1 MQTFIKRLAVVAAIG
16 MFIVLVQ
23 GSLVTTTG
31 SAEGCGQSWPLC
43 HGQFIPSYA
52 FETMVEFSHRF
63 VAGFVGILIAIAG
76 IGALKYWRDRVE
88 IKVLAPLMGSFIII
102 QSLLGAAAVMWP
114 QTPEIMALHFG
125 ISLIAFASVLLL
137 AVFLQ
142 ERANGRDRMRDIR
155 PPKHFALAA
164 WGLMIYSYLA
174 VYIGAYVRHKDA
186 SLACTDWPLCNGS
199 VFPGFTGPVGIV
211 FTHRITA
218 GLILFGIVGIIYWA
232 SKFREKRP
240 DIFLM
245 SVVSGVLIVLQG
257 FSGAV
262 IVWSQMDFYA
272 TMSHGMFVS
281 LYFGSL
287 SYVCFKVLPRPASA
301 HYETTSPEP
310 SSSRSTAPAI
320 PAQ

>member
-16 MFIVLVQ
+16 MFLVLVQ
-23 GSLVTTTG
+23 GALVTTTG

-43 HGQFIPSYA
+43 HGEFIPSYA

-63 VAGFVGILIAIAG
+63 VAGIVGILIAIVG
-76 IGALKYWRDRVE
+76 IGVLRYYRDRIE
-88 IKVLAPLMGSFIII
+88 IKILAPLMGSFIII

-125 ISLIAFASVLLL
+125 ISLIAFASVLLT
-137 AVFLQ
+137 AAFLY
-142 ERANGRDRMRDIR
+142 EKDGRDKLRDIEV
-155 PPKHFALAA
+155 PKLFRRAV
-164 WGLMIYSYLA
+164 WGLMLYSYAA
-174 VYIGAYVRHKDA
+174 VYVGAYVRHKDA

-218 GLILFGIVGIIYWA
+218 GLILFGMAGIIYWA
-232 SKFREKRP
+232 SKFRESRP
-240 DIFLM
+240 DLFR
-245 SVVSGVLIVLQG
+245 VSIACGILIVLQG
-257 FSGAV
+257 LSGAV

-281 LYFGSL
+281 LYFGGL
-287 SYVCFKVLPRPASA
+287 AYMCFKVLPRPESARRASPA
-301 HYETTSPEP
+301 HDVPSP
-310 SSSRSTAPAI
+310 RSASPAV

>member
-16 MFIVLVQ
+16 MFLVLVQ
-23 GSLVTTTG
+23 GALVTTTG

-63 VAGFVGILIAIAG
+63 VAGVVGILIAIVG
-76 IGALKYWRDRVE
+76 IGVLRYWRDRIE
-88 IKVLAPLMGSFIII
+88 IKILAPLMGSFIII

-125 ISLIAFASVLLL
+125 ISLIAFASVLLT
-137 AVFLQ
+137 AAFLY
-142 ERANGRDRMRDIR
+142 EKDNRDKLRDIDV
-155 PPKHFALAA
+155 PKLFRRAV
-164 WGLMIYSYLA
+164 WGLLLYSYAA
-174 VYIGAYVRHKDA
+174 VYVGAYVRHKDA

-218 GLILFGIVGIIYWA
+218 GLILFGMAGIIYWA
-232 SKFREKRP
+232 SKFRESRP
-240 DIFLM
+240 DLF
-245 SVVSGVLIVLQG
+245 SVAVACGVLIVLQG

-281 LYFGSL
+281 LYFGGL
-287 SYVCFKVLPRPASA
+287 AYMCFKVLPRPESA
-301 HYETTSPEP
+301 RRAAPVHEVPA
-310 SSSRSTAPAI
+310 SRSATPAV
-320 PAQ
+320 PAR

>member
-16 MFIVLVQ
+16 MFLVLVQ
-23 GSLVTTTG
+23 GALVTTTG

-43 HGQFIPSYA
+43 HGEFIPSYA

-63 VAGFVGILIAIAG
+63 VAGIVGILIAIVG
-76 IGALKYWRDRVE
+76 IGVLRYHRDRIE
-88 IKVLAPLMGSFIII
+88 IKILAPLMGSFIII

-125 ISLIAFASVLLL
+125 ISLIAFASVLLT
-137 AVFLQ
+137 AAFLY
-142 ERANGRDRMRDIR
+142 EKDGRDRLRDIDV
-155 PPKHFALAA
+155 PKLFRRAV
-164 WGLMIYSYLA
+164 WGLMLYSYAA
-174 VYIGAYVRHKDA
+174 VYVGAYVRHKDA

-218 GLILFGIVGIIYWA
+218 GLILFGIAGIIYWA
-232 SKFREKRP
+232 SKLRDSRP
-240 DIFLM
+240 DLFW
-245 SVVSGVLIVLQG
+245 VSIACGILIVLQG
-257 FSGAV
+257 LSGAV

-281 LYFGSL
+281 LYFGGL
-287 SYVCFKVLPRPASA
+287 AYMCFKVLPRPESA
-301 HYETTSPEP
+301 RRSAPAHEVSA
-310 SSSRSTAPAI
+310 SRSATPVVPAR
-320 PAQ
+320 